1 MSLPSTSNRG
11 CNAPTPAVV
20 GHLVATAGLRAKV
33 LPARP
38 LRVVQQRQ
46 RTVVQAV
53 TQEEEVD
60 VETLPIAKHV
70 VTCVT

>member
-11 CNAPTPAVV
+11 CNAPAPAIV

-33 LPARP
+33 LPARQ
-38 LRVVQQRQ
+38 LRLAQKRQ

-60 VETLPIAKHV
+60 TLPVATQKQLR
-70 VTCVT
+70 